1 MKNVDV
7 KSQRDVQSLYEK
19 FGPVPACI
27 VCGHDNPYGLTLHC
41 VAGPKYGQ
49 QTAPVCRKCL
59 PELKERQQSHPEPRS
74 TSPSEAERSAQHML
88 GQADILEAK
97 AQRIRR
103 AAWVLFDLDRRSAV
117 KIPHTFC

>member
-7 KSQRDVQSLYEK
+7 KSQRDLQLLYEK
-19 FGPVPACI
+19 FGPDPACN
-27 VCGHDNPYGLTLHC
+27 VCGHDNPGGLTLHC

-59 PELKERQQSHPEPRS
+59 AELKERQQRHPEPRS
-74 TSPSEAERSAQHML
+74 TSPSDAERSARHML
-88 GQADILEAK
+88 GQADILEVK
-97 AQRIRR
+97 ARRIRR
-103 AAWVLFDLDRRSAV
+103 AAWVLFDIDRRSAV